1 MDEPRDPIRLDPD
14 AIDASPEA
22 TPVEEDVE
30 SVEDVPLT
38 RDELARELVELLDD
52 LASHEMR
59 ELVDKNVPPGAL
71 EFFARYAEDFSRG
84 LAIESTT
91 ARRLPNLMVLGYL
104 LRLLEDRLIE
114 DPEEIEA

>member
-14 AIDASPEA
+14 TVETAPETA
-22 TPVEEDVE
+22 PLEDE
-30 SVEDVPLT
+30 VPLT

-71 EFFARYAEDFSRG
+71 EFFTRYAGDFARG
-84 LAIESTT
+84 LDIEDAT

-114 DPEEIEA
+114 DPEELEG